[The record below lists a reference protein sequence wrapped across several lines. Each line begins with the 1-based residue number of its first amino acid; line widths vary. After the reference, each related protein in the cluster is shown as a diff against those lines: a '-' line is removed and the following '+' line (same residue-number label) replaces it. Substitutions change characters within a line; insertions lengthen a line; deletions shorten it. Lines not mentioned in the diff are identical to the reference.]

1 MIDHVCLFLFLQHV
15 SSLYP
20 TSTEIWFSYYR
31 ECIFPHCWNLC
42 FSVLGVWFYSIAKNW
57 IEKADW
63 QYNNQSFLKSLA
75 VSINISRVHMTVSH
89 FKSNHPSWLSKAMNI
104 FQRLSGI
111 IYFDKFKYANN
122 VSKQSRIYFLHN
134 VL

>member
-1 MIDHVCLFLFLQHV
+1 
-15 SSLYP
+15 
-20 TSTEIWFSYYR
+20 
-31 ECIFPHCWNLC
+31 
-42 FSVLGVWFYSIAKNW
+42 
-57 IEKADW
+57 
-63 QYNNQSFLKSLA
+63 
-75 VSINISRVHMTVSH
+75 
-89 FKSNHPSWLSKAMNI
+89 MNI